1 MKRLYVFLA
10 CFLGIAA
17 LGACTQTSEDNTAA
31 TNGNSAAPTEET
43 VLPPDESSGAT
54 DTLGNQL
61 DQLNESDQG
70 NNVETSNEANSL

>member
-1 MKRLYVFLA
+1 MKLTLRLGA
-10 CFLGIAA
+10 AIGIAA

-31 TNGNSAAPTEET
+31 TNGNAAAPTEET

-70 NNVETSNEANSL
+70 NSLETSNEANSL

>member
-1 MKRLYVFLA
+1 MKLTLRLGA
-10 CFLGIAA
+10 AIGIAA

-31 TNGNSAAPTEET
+31 TKGNSAAPTEET

-70 NNVETSNEANSL
+70 NSLETSNEANSL

>member
-1 MKRLYVFLA
+1 MKLTLRLGA
-10 CFLGIAA
+10 AIGIAA
-17 LGACTQTSEDNTAA
+17 LGACTQTSEDNTA

-70 NNVETSNEANSL
+70 NSLETSNEANSL